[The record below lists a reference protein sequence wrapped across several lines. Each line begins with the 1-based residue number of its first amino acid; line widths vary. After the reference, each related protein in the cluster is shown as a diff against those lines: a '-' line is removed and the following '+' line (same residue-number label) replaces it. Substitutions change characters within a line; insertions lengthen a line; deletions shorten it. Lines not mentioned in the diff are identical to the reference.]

1 MRRVFALLAA
11 AAIVSPAAANAAASP
26 QRTLNRAL
34 NRGTK
39 AAGGSSGA
47 EVVDLTTG
55 RQLYSYKSTVGRL
68 PASVEKLYTTATAL
82 IRFGPNGT
90 FQTRVY
96 GTGSLD
102 STGTWHGTLY
112 LRGGGDP
119 TFGAQGFDRY
129 YYGAGATMQRLV
141 ANLLRTTP
149 IRALAGRIVGDEHYF
164 DSLRGTVYSGYAPSI
179 YVEGLLSGLAYDR
192 GFTNIHESTFQP
204 HPAVFAA
211 QQFAAALKAAHVR
224 IPKGTP
230 ITAGTTPAGATSL
243 TSVHSPRMA
252 TLLRLTNTPSD
263 NFFAEMLIKDIGAQF
278 GGAGT
283 TAAGAAVVRAQVAS
297 SFGIRPRLDD
307 GSGLSYDDSTSPQQ
321 VVTLLSKMVHNSVF
335 FNSLAI
341 AGETGTLSQEMNGT
355 IAQGRCRGKTGTLQA
370 VSNLVGY
377 CTARDGHMLAFAFLM
392 NAIDPNSAHPIQDRM
407 AVALANYD
415 G

>member
-11 AAIVSPAAANAAASP
+11 ASMVSPAAANAAATP
-26 QRTLNRAL
+26 QRTLTRAL
-34 NRGTK
+34 NSGIT
-39 AAGGSSGA
+39 AAGRSSGA
-47 EVVDLTTG
+47 DVVDLTTG
-55 RQLYSYKSTVGRL
+55 QQLYSYKSTVGRL

-82 IRFGPNGT
+82 IRFGPDGT

-96 GTGSLD
+96 ATGALD

-119 TFGAQGFDRY
+119 TFGARGFDRY

-149 IRALAGRIVGDEHYF
+149 IKALVGQIVGDEHYF
-164 DSLRGTVYSGYAPSI
+164 DSVRGTVATSYAPSGFL
-179 YVEGLLSGLAYDR
+179 EGLLSGLAYDR
-192 GFTNIHESTFQP
+192 GFTNVTESTFQSR
-204 HPAVFAA
+204 PALFAA
-211 QQFAAALKAAHVR
+211 QQFAAALRAAHVR
-224 IPKGTP
+224 IAKSTR
-230 ITAGTTPAGATSL
+230 ISAGATPAGAASL

-278 GGAGT
+278 GSGGT

-297 SFGIRPRLDD
+297 SFGVDPRLDD
-307 GSGLSYDDSTSPQQ
+307 GSGLSYNDSTSPQQ
-321 VVTLLSKMVHNSVF
+321 VVTLLSKMHNNTVF
-335 FNSLAI
+335 YNSLAI
-341 AGETGTLSQEMNGT
+341 AGETGTLANEMNGT
-355 IAQGRCRGKTGTLQA
+355 VAEGRCHGKTGTLQA

-377 CTARDGHMLAFAFLM
+377 CTARDGHTLAFAFLM